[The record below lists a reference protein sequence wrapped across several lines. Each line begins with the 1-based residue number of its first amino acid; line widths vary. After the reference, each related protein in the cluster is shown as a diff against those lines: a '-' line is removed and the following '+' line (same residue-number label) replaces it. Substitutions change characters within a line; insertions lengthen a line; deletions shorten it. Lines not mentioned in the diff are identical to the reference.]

1 VPRLRET
8 SSNVVR
14 GFLMGSADIVP
25 GVSGGTVALVLGIY
39 RRLVSA
45 IRNGSSALGRFA
57 RLDARGGVRG
67 LREVE
72 WVFLIPLLAGIGL
85 AIVTLSHLVETL
97 LEERP
102 VELAGLFLGLVL
114 GSTIVAWRLLTVR
127 DSLRLAALAVTAV
140 VVFLLL
146 GLREG
151 TSEDTVTQLSDPA
164 LWAFFGAG
172 AVAICAMILPGIS
185 GSFFLVIL
193 GMYSAVLGAVN
204 DRDLVALGV
213 FVAGCVLGLA
223 LFSQVLHWA
232 LGRHYDTIM
241 AVLIGLMVGSLRVLW
256 PWPLGVEST
265 SLGTPAS
272 PVVLPVVL
280 AVAGMAV
287 VVGFDRVARGA
298 EDRTTEEEQE
308 DLQAT

>member
-1 VPRLRET
+1 MPRLRET